1 MKTSRNNLDA
11 YYFRR
16 MNMSQTCGTEEGKC
30 GTCGGHKAAMMM
42 LAFVV
47 VAALVGATSMFFGK

>member
-1 MKTSRNNLDA
+1 
-11 YYFRR
+11 

-47 VAALVGATSMFFGK
+47 VAVLAGVASIYFGK